1 MSSTAVQPVAA
12 VSGLTKRHGRHA
24 VLHGVDLAVHPGE
37 VVGVLGSNGSGKS
50 TLLRILAGVS
60 RPSGGA
66 VRTVPRVGYVPDRFP
81 ARQRMSARAYL
92 RHLGRIS
99 GLTSSDADER
109 AARWLARFA
118 LAGGP
123 DAPLRE
129 LSKGNAQKVALA
141 QALLTEP
148 ELLVLDEPW
157 SGLDVET
164 RPVLT
169 EVIAEV
175 AADGAAV
182 VFTDHR
188 PELVRTAAT
197 RSYRLTGGQLVEF
210 EAGVGGAAAGP
221 DHGVDRVAS
230 GLRDERPEDDVGHE
244 LRAREQAGEQ
254 EEDPDGRRL
263 HAEAPRQAGADPGD
277 HRLVLR
283 TGQGHLLVGRHALR
297 MRCGR
302 PRNLREEP

>member
-1 MSSTAVQPVAA
+1 MSSTAAQPVAA

-24 VLHGVDLAVHPGE
+24 VLRGVDLAVHPGE

-50 TLLRILAGVS
+50 TLLRVLAGVS

-175 AADGAAV
+175 AAEGAAV

-197 RSYRLTGGQLVEF
+197 RSYRLTGGRLVEF
-210 EAGVGGAAAGP
+210 EAGVATCRIVLHGGRAADWSGC
-221 DHGVDRVAS
+221 DGV
-230 GLRDERPEDDVGHE
+230 LDVRRGRTVE
-244 LRAREQAGEQ
+244 LEVESTRREAV
-254 EEDPDGRRL
+254 L
-263 HAEAPRQAGADPGD
+263 AEAIELGCSVVAVESPGRQ
-277 HRLVLR
+277 R
-283 TGQGHLLVGRHALR
+283 
-297 MRCGR
+297 
-302 PRNLREEP
+302 